1 MNVKKPDGESC
12 NNYFRQGKSFP
23 DNVKDVVCG
32 MDEVVGSTGPTGP
45 AGAVGPTG
53 SGVYIPALTEDI
65 LEGVNGSPSNRDTDT
80 YVNPS
85 GWYHASNRFA
95 PLVETKTLLSE
106 TYYPDVEDHNIF
118 DLTISGSCILGYP
131 RNMKNG
137 RTVSYV
143 IRQHLNTN
151 GNNLLNMDPA
161 YEFDGGYNQLTL
173 TSGAKDVVVSTKVND
188 FLFCTMANDIKTGIS
203 TI

>member
-1 MNVKKPDGESC
+1 MSHQQSDSASCKP
-12 NNYFRQGKSFP
+12 YFNQGKSFP

-45 AGAVGPTG
+45 AGGIGPTG

-65 LEGVNGSPSNRDTDT
+65 LEGTNGSPDNRDIDT

-85 GWYHASNRFA
+85 GWYHASNQFA

-137 RTVSYV
+137 RTVSFV
-143 IRQHLNTN
+143 VRQHLNTN

-161 YEFDGGYNQLTL
+161 YEFDGGYNQITL
-173 TSGAKDVVVSTKVND
+173 TSGAKDVIVSTKIND

-203 TI
+203 TT